1 MTVLV
6 PIDDSEPAMKAVEH
20 AAETYAG
27 DTVTLLHVINPRA
40 GMYGDEALYAY
51 EAILESRQQAA
62 ADLFDRAS
70 ELAAAHDCSVQT
82 ESIIG
87 FPARE
92 IVSVATEEDV
102 NHIIIGSHGR
112 TGASRVLLGSVA
124 EQVVRRAP
132 CPVTVVR

>member
-1 MTVLV
+1 MHVLV
-6 PIDDSEPAMKAVEH
+6 PIDDSDPAMKAVEH
-20 AAETYAG
+20 AAETYADG
-27 DTVTLLHVINPRA
+27 TVTLLHVINPRT

-51 EAILESRQQAA
+51 EAILESQQEAA
-62 ADLFDRAS
+62 ADLFERAS
-70 ELAAAHDCSVQT
+70 ELAAAHDCDVHT

-92 IVSVATEEDV
+92 IVSTAAEEDAD
-102 NHIIIGSHGR
+102 HIVIGSHGR
-112 TGASRVLLGSVA
+112 TGPSRVLLGSVA